1 MQGTAHAQPMKTAS
15 TAILAT
21 LKPAHPRLMVSSTT
35 WDEIKMRRREDA
47 TLDAILKRNE
57 LEARA
62 LLDVPPVTRIVK
74 GRRLLEVSRTVLRRM
89 LLLGMHARLTGDKA
103 LVQRAKEEML
113 AVAAFE
119 DWHPT
124 HFLDVGE
131 ITLGLAIGYDWLY
144 DDLDADTR
152 QIIRIAIVEKGLKPG
167 LDSKYN
173 WWKTAEHNWNTVCL
187 SGMTLGA
194 LAIAE
199 DEPALA
205 AQTLQFTK
213 EFNPYGLKAYAPAG
227 VYPEGPSYW
236 AYSASWEAILID
248 ALQSALGTDW
258 GLSQSPGFMQAADAV
273 LQTRGPSN
281 AFFNYSDGTEQRSL
295 EGGNFWFAHELKRPE
310 LMGAELDRVKKYA
323 NSKKPP
329 EPLTDSDR
337 LMPLLA
343 LWWPGTGPAKSSAPT
358 QWYGRGSVPLATFR
372 TAWNDPSAMFLAL
385 KGGKAAA
392 PHGHMDAGSFV
403 FEADGVRWGRDL
415 GLQPYGSLESKGVKL
430 FDSKQ
435 EGDRWKVFRLNNFS
449 HSTLTI
455 NGQLHVADGQAEI
468 THFSV
473 GKDAGAIVDLSPVFA
488 GQAGRVM
495 RGFAF
500 RDDHVLIRDELEGLK
515 AGDKVRWA
523 MLTSAQVAIS
533 DDGTEATL
541 TQSDKQLRIRLNSS
555 AKAKLEVISVE
566 TPQNDYDAPNPNYRM
581 LIANFVA
588 PATGQL
594 AWSVAL
600 EPQSRAPKP
609 VSDPLAQTKLTNWPQ
624 TPTQM
629 P

>member
-1 MQGTAHAQPMKTAS
+1 MNIASAAS
-15 TAILAT
+15 TTILAT
-21 LKPAHPRLMVSSTT
+21 LKPTHPRLMASSTT
-35 WDEIKMRRREDA
+35 WNELKLRRRNDA
-47 TLDAILKRNE
+47 LLDAFLKRNE

-62 LLDVPPVTRIVK
+62 LLDLPPIAYK
-74 GRRLLEVSRTVLRRM
+74 KDGKRLLGVSRTVLRRV
-89 LLLGMHARLTGDKA
+89 LLLSLHAHLTGDKA
-103 LVQRAKEEML
+103 LARRAQDEMRN
-113 AVAAFE
+113 AASFT
-119 DWHPT
+119 DWNPT

-131 ITLGLAIGYDWLY
+131 MTTALAIGYDWLY

-152 QIIRIAIVEKGLKPG
+152 QIIRTAIVEKGLNPS
-167 LDSKYN
+167 LEDRYSR
-173 WWKTAEHNWNTVCL
+173 WKTAQNNWNSVCL
-187 SGMTLGA
+187 GGMTLGA

-205 AQTLQFTK
+205 AQILQRTK
-213 EFNPYGLKAYAPAG
+213 EFNPNGLKPYAPTG
-227 VYPEGPSYW
+227 VYPEGAMYW
-236 AYSASWEAILID
+236 GYGTTFQAVLID

-258 GLSQSPGFMQAADAV
+258 GLSQSPGFMQTADAIF
-273 LQTRGPSN
+273 QTSGPSG
-281 AFFNYSDGTEQRSL
+281 AFFNHSDGTERPSL

-310 LMGAELDRVKKYA
+310 LVGFEMQRIRQYA
-323 NSKKPP
+323 NSEKPP
-329 EPLTDSDR
+329 TPLAQADR
-337 LMPLLA
+337 LMPLVA
-343 LWWPGTGPAKSSAPT
+343 LWWPGAADPKAATAPT
-358 QWYGRGSVPLATFR
+358 HWYGHSSVPLATFR

-385 KGGKAAA
+385 KGGKATAS
-392 PHGHMDAGSFV
+392 HGHMDAGSFV
-403 FEADGVRWGRDL
+403 FEADGVRWARDL
-415 GLQPYGSLESKGVKL
+415 GLQSYGTLESKGVDL
-430 FDSKQ
+430 WNSKQ
-435 EGDRWKVFRLNNFS
+435 DSERWQVFRLNNFS

-455 NGQLHVADGQAEI
+455 NGQLHRADGQAEI
-468 THFSV
+468 THFSA

-555 AKAKLEVISVE
+555 AKAKLEVVSVE
-566 TPQNDYDAPNPNYRM
+566 TPQNDYDAPNPNYR
-581 LIANFVA
+581 LVIANFVA

-609 VSDPLAQTKLTNWPQ
+609 VSDTLAQTQLTNWPQ
-624 TPTQM
+624 APIR
-629 P
+629 